1 MKRFTILLILI
12 FVFLGK
18 FDLFSQQTGNF
29 TLTYTDRGV
38 TSSIYCWV
46 PTDYNPS
53 KPYPLLV
60 GWHGA
65 GDTGNNM
72 RNILKILLAQNIN
85 AVLACPD
92 ANTVNGKDTSY
103 FFNLGREAYWQMK
116 QKYNIDTNKTVVM
129 GFSWGGAFS
138 YQFGLLQ
145 PELFKGIIG
154 HAPAIGSLTQT
165 MWDNIS
171 KIRMATILGDKDFN
185 YTAVNAL
192 MNSIKSKGGELLYI
206 IKPGVVH
213 VDNAYFNSQEIIVD
227 YRACYDFVINTQN
240 SIEREFND
248 DFSISIYPNPATDNV
263 FIKLNNELIQ
273 TNSSNLE
280 LKIISELGNIVYQRR
295 GVDLSTGNQINLDV
309 SGLNPALY
317 ALIITDNLTGKSF
330 RTIFIKL

>member
-38 TSSIYCWV
+38 ASNIYCWV
-46 PTDYNPS
+46 PVDYNPS
-53 KPYPLLV
+53 KSYPLLV

-72 RNILKILLAQNIN
+72 RNILTILLAQNIQ

-92 ANTVNGKDTSY
+92 ANKVNGKDTSY

-185 YTAVNAL
+185 YTAVNSL
-192 MNSIKSKGGELLYI
+192 MNSIKSKGGELLYL

-213 VDNAYFNSQEIIVD
+213 VDNAYFNSQEIIKD
-227 YRACYDFVINTQN
+227 YRACYDFVIDAPNDVYD
-240 SIEREFND
+240 ELLEFGA
-248 DFSISIYPNPATDNV
+248 ITIYPNPAEY
-263 FIKLNNELIQ
+263 ELILRLSPKI
-273 TNSSNLE
+273 TRINLE
-280 LKIISELGNIVYQRR
+280 DVDIIIASELGGIVYQQSKA
-295 GVDLSTGNQINLDV
+295 DLSDSRELRIDV
-309 SGLNPALY
+309 SCLVPSVYG
-317 ALIITDNLTGKSF
+317 ITVTDRKTRTGIGTS
-330 RTIFIKL
+330 FIKK